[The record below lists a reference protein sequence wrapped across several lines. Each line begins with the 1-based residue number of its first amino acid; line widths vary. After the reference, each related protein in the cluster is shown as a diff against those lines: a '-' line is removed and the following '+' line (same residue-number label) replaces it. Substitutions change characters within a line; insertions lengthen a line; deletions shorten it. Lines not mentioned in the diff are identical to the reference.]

1 MCALFC
7 WGITRFQAH
16 GKLHIF
22 NHLKLH
28 THKSKIII
36 VCKVHFYFY
45 LTVSLLLYGFTLFLS
60 MFKYFSCN
68 FVKNFAC
75 NFVKLMYK
83 CFSTFYTR
91 KKRTRNDNYWID
103 IKVTR

>member
-16 GKLHIF
+16 GKLQIF

-36 VCKVHFYFY
+36 VCKVHFYFS

-68 FVKNFAC
+68 FVKFFAC

-83 CFSTFYTR
+83 YVFQRFMQE
-91 KKRTRNDNYWID
+91 KKGQGMIIIGLTP
-103 IKVTR
+103 K